1 MEEVEQKN
9 EMLMRKGK
17 MSRQAKAWMTASIVL
32 GVLMLMGVG
41 FGIYGMVMKGQAT
54 SENRQLKEE
63 VKIKDDRIASFEE
76 SLGMMVGESETAE
89 PEENEG
95 KVGKPVVEAT
105 VAKTGYIYIGEWG
118 IKIKI
123 PEDLGG
129 VSYMYNARG
138 YVCVSGAKRGIQYA
152 PEFADIEKNLPGLG
166 CVRRYHVSDEEH
178 KYSTEKT
185 QIGDYVY
192 MYSGPQAVYS
202 MDAEE
207 QKMELEAVQLIKTM
221 LTEGISK
228 F

>member
-95 KVGKPVVEAT
+95 KVGKPVVEAA

-129 VSYMYNARG
+129 VSYTYNARG

-152 PEFADIEKNLPGLG
+152 PEFADIE
-166 CVRRYHVSDEEH
+166 
-178 KYSTEKT
+178 
-185 QIGDYVY
+185 
-192 MYSGPQAVYS
+192 
-202 MDAEE
+202 
-207 QKMELEAVQLIKTM
+207 
-221 LTEGISK
+221 
-228 F
+228 